1 MRGSPENENT
11 KIRNSLTN
19 VHERSR
25 CVCLSMT
32 VLACASGIVRPRDVA
47 KTAHGC
53 RGYGNMAT
61 KHKHVDEASA
71 HDSDVPMILGDQGHQ
86 PGEQEGLGCLL
97 KVEADSASLADG
109 AVRAHILKMTCNLH
123 DGD

>member
-53 RGYGNMAT
+53 RGYGNMASQSVIT
-61 KHKHVDEASA
+61 PELARPTA
-71 HDSDVPMILGDQGHQ
+71 PTITQT
-86 PGEQEGLGCLL
+86 LL
-97 KVEADSASLADG
+97 VL
-109 AVRAHILKMTCNLH
+109 VRAREQ
-123 DGD
+123 DS